1 MIRLPIWP
9 PFYHFAHHTGTKGKS
24 RLLGCLVQLV
34 RHPFFK
40 LQADWCAANGVAHIT
55 HLNKEHEMP
64 ACVKAEGDYFRNLSK
79 VQIPGVDA
87 IWNQIWPGTLNDF
100 PKLASS
106 VAHVYGKPRAFSE
119 SFAAYHISPTIP
131 QAKFVVDHQIA
142 RGINF
147 FEFMFWPAGSKHRNW
162 MSDPGMKGL
171 NKYTNRTTY
180 LMSQG
185 KPGARIAMYYP
196 TSTMWLGNNEV
207 YKDIVT
213 LTQQLLTHQRDF
225 DYINDDAF
233 TEALTIGSGYLENKS
248 GQRYETLIIP
258 SSDVISASA
267 WKVIETFSS
276 RGGKVLFWG
285 RKPASFIDKS
295 FTAPGSLSDLTNSRI
310 EPSTRWT
317 AQVSSSL
324 PEPEMKIISPANDS
338 IRYTRRVMPD
348 GDLYF
353 IFNEGNKA
361 TEFTADFDKVGVAKE
376 WNATDGTLQPINA
389 TIVNNRTRLTIKLE
403 AWESKLI
410 SIGKITENI
419 TLKNMA

>member
-1 MIRLPIWP
+1 
-9 PFYHFAHHTGTKGKS
+9 
-24 RLLGCLVQLV
+24 
-34 RHPFFK
+34 
-40 LQADWCAANGVAHIT
+40 
-55 HLNKEHEMP
+55 MP

-147 FEFMFWPAGSKHRNW
+147 FEFMFWLAGSKHRNW

-171 NKYTNRTTY
+171 NEYTNRTTY

-207 YKDIVT
+207 YKDIVA

-233 TEALTIGSGYLENKS
+233 TEALTIGPGYLENKS
-248 GQRYETLIIP
+248 SQRYETLIIP
-258 SSDVISASA
+258 SSDVISVSA

-285 RKPASFIDKS
+285 KKPASFIGKN
-295 FTAPGSLSDLTNSRI
+295 FHLFLRHILS
-310 EPSTRWT
+310 
-317 AQVSSSL
+317 
-324 PEPEMKIISPANDS
+324 IS
-338 IRYTRRVMPD
+338 
-348 GDLYF
+348 
-353 IFNEGNKA
+353 
-361 TEFTADFDKVGVAKE
+361 
-376 WNATDGTLQPINA
+376 
-389 TIVNNRTRLTIKLE
+389 
-403 AWESKLI
+403 
-410 SIGKITENI
+410 
-419 TLKNMA
+419 